1 MFSHMH
7 LYIYVGVVVLF
18 VYTGTLVC
26 ERRLLVQ
33 VSIDLMDVAIN
44 CLATLQ
50 SDFTETF
57 PLKSSNLKVDIG

>member
-1 MFSHMH
+1 
-7 LYIYVGVVVLF
+7 
-18 VYTGTLVC
+18 
-26 ERRLLVQ
+26 

-57 PLKSSNLKVDIG
+57 PLKSSNLKVDIGWAACWCSCSLHVYDV